1 VSGNTRTD
9 AELQSKE
16 LSSVPSVLRNVLIYT
31 GAVVIAFVLIAL
43 LLAVTGYNP
52 WEGLLTMIG
61 TSFKSPFTFWAT
73 INKFIPLI
81 LATFAF
87 AIPFKLRIYN
97 IGALGQMQVGGIVAV
112 IVAFELTFLPAAIL
126 VPAALVIVMIASG
139 LYGAV
144 CGWFKNRF
152 GINPI
157 ISTVMLNFI
166 SHYVLL
172 FFTTASGY
180 EDPFSG
186 HPMTLPMPENSLLPI
201 WGGFPTSLVVAILTI
216 AAVYLLM
223 KRTRLGYQIEAS
235 GFNQVAA
242 GIYGINVPR
251 LVVLTLFIGGAMA
264 GLSGAVQVM
273 AVQKRLIEGFAAT
286 SGAEFGTFGILT
298 ALIARGE
305 AVAIPAAAF
314 FMSVLLVGADGMQ
327 RTLQIPVEM
336 VFLMQSVMVIIIVLI
351 RKRFEPRY

>member
-1 VSGNTRTD
+1 MSRNSSPG
-9 AELQSKE
+9 AETGRDE
-16 LSSVPSVLRNVLIYT
+16 LSSVPHLLRSVLAY
-31 GAVVIAFVLIAL
+31 VVAIAIAFLLIGVLVA
-43 LLAVTGYNP
+43 ATGYSP
-52 WEGLLTMIG
+52 WDGLLTLVG
-61 TSFKSPFTFWAT
+61 TSFKSPFAFWET
-73 INKFIPLI
+73 INKFIPLL

-112 IVAFELTFLPAAIL
+112 IVAFELAFLPAAVL
-126 VPAALVIVMIASG
+126 VPVSLVIVMVAGG
-139 LYGAV
+139 LYAAI

-157 ISTVMLNFI
+157 ISTVMLNFV

-186 HPMTLPMPENSLLPI
+186 HPMTNPLPENALLPI
-201 WGGFPTSLVVAILTI
+201 WGGIPASSIVAVVMIVAI
-216 AAVYLLM
+216 YLLM
-223 KRTRLGYQIEAS
+223 KRTRLGYEIEAS
-235 GFNQVAA
+235 GFNPVASS
-242 GIYGINVPR
+242 IYGINVPR
-251 LVVLTLFIGGAMA
+251 LVILTLFIGGAMA

-298 ALIARGE
+298 ALIAQGE
-305 AVAIPAAAF
+305 PLAIPVAAF
-314 FMSVLLVGADGMQ
+314 FMSMLLVGADAMQ

-351 RKRFEPRY
+351 RKRLESKY